1 MKIKIFIPL
10 LAVFLLFGCSRSSEM
25 DINVFL
31 EGFNKASE
39 AVDFLPSESVF
50 KINNN
55 MFTHYCRIDENTL
68 LTLDSLPDGKIHR
81 CCVSF
86 KHSGNF
92 EVFADALSASISSFC
107 NENDDAV
114 KKIISDMKISKQN
127 LTEGFS
133 SRHETDWYIFNCEST
148 KDATVFIIRAE
159 KYTPETNTSPTLK
172 EH

>member
-1 MKIKIFIPL
+1 MKIKF
-10 LAVFLLFGCSRSSEM
+10 LAPFFALILLFGCSRSSEM
-25 DINVFL
+25 DINGFL

-92 EVFADALSASISSFC
+92 EVFADALYASISSFC
-107 NENDDAV
+107 NEKDDTSQ
-114 KKIISDMKISKQN
+114 KIINNMKIYQKN
-127 LTEGFS
+127 LTDGFS
-133 SRHETDWYIFNCEST
+133 SKYETDWYIFNCESS
-148 KDATVFIIRAE
+148 KDATVFIIRAK

-172 EH
+172 AH